1 LRIASFVIPL
11 PFGAAFFLD
20 SQRRPLESLLVG
32 LVLGFVAT
40 AIMTAS
46 AAIRYQQPILPS
58 NTFEWLENLE
68 YVASIT
74 LGFLIGNLFA
84 RGGGASSWF
93 RKKEDWVLVEVETA
107 LASSIPMIPVFLD
120 GVSMPSSA
128 QLPASIR
135 DIGYRTATEVRSGLD
150 FDSHMARLID
160 GIDKTLDMNQ
170 QRATHKTSG

>member
-1 LRIASFVIPL
+1 KPWPTLAAWYVAIPIVLLLVAHYVIINSLDLHSVYLRIASFVIPL

-46 AAIRYQQPILPS
+46 AAIPYQQPILPS

-84 RGGGASSWF
+84 RALGASSWF

-107 LASSIPMIPVFLD
+107 LASSIPMIPVLLD
-120 GVSMPSSA
+120 GA
-128 QLPASIR
+128 
-135 DIGYRTATEVRSGLD
+135 
-150 FDSHMARLID
+150 
-160 GIDKTLDMNQ
+160 
-170 QRATHKTSG
+170 